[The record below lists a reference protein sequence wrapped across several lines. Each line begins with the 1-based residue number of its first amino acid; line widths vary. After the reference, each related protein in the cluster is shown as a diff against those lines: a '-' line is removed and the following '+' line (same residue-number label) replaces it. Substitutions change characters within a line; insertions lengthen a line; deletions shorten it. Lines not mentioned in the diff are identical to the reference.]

1 MSQPLST
8 PEESVNVDVNPE
20 KPAPATVK
28 PAAERTPSIAP
39 AGTKLNGLNY
49 LKNKPDVFALE
60 DSEYPDWL
68 WGLLEDGSKAKK
80 EGGVDPNS
88 TLFPPSSNCFGDG
101 CGESMLMLT
110 LSSSE

>member
-1 MSQPLST
+1 VSQPLST
-8 PEESVNVDVNPE
+8 PEESVHVDVNPE

-49 LKNKPDVFALE
+49 FKNKPDVFALE

-68 WGLLEDGSKAKK
+68 WGLLEDGKKAKK
-80 EGGVDPNS
+80 EGGVDPSS
-88 TLFPPSSNCFGDG
+88 TFFVFSSPVAFA
-101 CGESMLMLT
+101 SAVMVW
-110 LSSSE
+110 